1 MYTQNKKKFY
11 IVGSNPNDFFDMT
24 IEGVETLL
32 KSEIIIF
39 SKTFHRG
46 FRSFLKDNNKNFIF
60 KEDISDREEI
70 EFCESIFNLLKKNN
84 SIAYL
89 ISGDPHF
96 NYKNYFEDFFSKRKI
111 DVIKIIGIL
120 EIATWVNEKNEFLTN
135 REKNSSIFF
144 YFPDTIYEIKKILDD
159 SISGKLVLIF
169 KEKKLLEKL
178 LKQFNKKSKIK
189 YKLYINGHRKDL
201 KKLPLKLERQFSNAY
216 VILNCEQIQRY
227 I

>member
-32 KSEIIIF
+32 KSETIIF

-46 FRSFLKDNNKNFIF
+46 FRSFLKDNNKNFVF
-60 KEDISDREEI
+60 KEDISDKEEI

-96 NYKNYFEDFFSKRKI
+96 NYKNYFEDFFSKRKV
-111 DVIKIIGIL
+111 DVIKVIGIL

-144 YFPDTIYEIKKILDD
+144 YFPDTLYEIKKILDD

-189 YKLYINGHRKDL
+189 YKLYINGHRKDF
-201 KKLPLKLERQFSNAY
+201 KKLPLKLESQFSNAY

>member
-46 FRSFLKDNNKNFIF
+46 FRSFLKDNNKHFVF
-60 KEDISDREEI
+60 KEDISDREEV

-96 NYKNYFEDFFSKRKI
+96 NYKNYFEDFFSKRKV

>member
-11 IVGSNPNDFFDMT
+11 IIGSNPNDFFDMT

-96 NYKNYFEDFFSKRKI
+96 NYKNHFEDFFSKRKV